1 MADLATTQ
9 SVFAGVLSNAAAR
22 VDADVFNGT
31 GESLAG
37 RLALY
42 RGNVFANGRKALAA
56 SYPVIEQLV
65 GGAFFDGLAREYG
78 RRSPSRE
85 GDLTGYGDG
94 FGAFLDDFEPVR
106 PLPYLPDVA
115 RLEWAVH
122 RAHYAADAD
131 RLDLAVLAATPADRQ
146 GALRPRLHPACALL
160 TSRWPSMRIWA
171 VHQPDHAGDRQV
183 AFDDATH
190 GCLVYRPEW
199 RVRVGELGLGE
210 YAFLVS
216 ASAGATLERC
226 VETALTADASF
237 DLGQALAAWVEARVI
252 VRFD

>member
-1 MADLATTQ
+1 MADLATMQ
-9 SVFAGVLSNAAAR
+9 SEFAEVLSNAAAR
-22 VDADVFNGT
+22 VGTDMFDRT
-31 GESLAG
+31 GEALVG

-65 GGAFFDGLAREYG
+65 GSQYFDGLAREYG

-131 RLDLAVLAATPADRQ
+131 RLDVAVLAATPADRQ

-160 TSRWPSMRIWA
+160 TSRWPLTRIWA

-199 RVRVGELGLGE
+199 RVRVVELAAGE
-210 YAFLVS
+210 YAFLASVS
-216 ASAGATLERC
+216 NGAQLERC

-252 VRFD
+252 VRLD